1 MHILC
6 KNRKLYIG
14 VLPVYYYDKPGG
26 VIMSMRLVSVN
37 LPDAYLDSLDEL
49 VNDGFYPNKS
59 EAIRAAVRDMI
70 KNELGGLRPRRRSED
85 AFRGRRR

>member
-1 MHILC
+1 
-6 KNRKLYIG
+6 
-14 VLPVYYYDKPGG
+14 
-26 VIMSMRLVSVN
+26 MRLVSVN

-85 AFRGRRR
+85 KFRGRRR